1 MNITLAN
8 PTATPKIFD
17 TVGMIM
23 DYEAGEM
30 ELPEIVNFF
39 SHLVKTGMAWT
50 LQGSYGRTAMTLI
63 EAGYLTKD
71 GDITEEGSKAF
82 LTD

>member
-1 MNITLAN
+1 MNAVQ
-8 PTATPKIFD
+8 PKIFD

-30 ELPEIVNFF
+30 DLEQIVNFF

-50 LQGSYGRTAMTLI
+50 LQGHYGRTARTLI
-63 EAGYLTKD
+63 DNGYLTEA
-71 GDITEEGSKAF
+71 GEVTGEHE
-82 LTD
+82 LH

>member
-30 ELPEIVNFF
+30 DLEQVVNFF
-39 SHLVKTGMAWT
+39 SHLIKTGMAWT
-50 LQGSYGRTAMTLI
+50 LQGHYGRTAQTLI
-63 EAGYLTKD
+63 NNGYLTP
-71 GDITEEGSKAF
+71 EGE
-82 LTD
+82 LTGEHELH